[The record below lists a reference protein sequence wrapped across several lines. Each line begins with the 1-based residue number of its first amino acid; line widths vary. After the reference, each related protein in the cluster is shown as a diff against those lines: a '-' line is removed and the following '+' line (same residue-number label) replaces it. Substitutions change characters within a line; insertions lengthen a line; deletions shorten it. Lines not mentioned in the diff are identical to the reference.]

1 MSNRRHLTIAIL
13 AALGVVGLG
22 GLLLVWP
29 SYRELAQINR
39 QTEVLRNKGEN
50 YQMQVRSIARLKT
63 EVDQAADQVAFGLK
77 LIPESP
83 GVADLMRILSRPLDG
98 VHVLDQTFRAGN
110 VMEAVPGGD
119 LPARVQPL
127 TVEIE
132 GRFDSIFDLIVVVE
146 SMERLVRIASLRVE
160 CDHRA
165 DNYDWRVARASIV
178 LEAVFEPSPQEVP

>member
-1 MSNRRHLTIAIL
+1 MSSRRHLTIAIL
-13 AALGVVGLG
+13 AALLVVGLG

-50 YQMQVRSIARLKT
+50 YHMQVRSIARLKT

-98 VHVLDQTFRAGN
+98 VHVRDQTFRAGK
-110 VMEAVPGGD
+110 VREAVPGGGPR
-119 LPARVQPL
+119 PAPHGRDRRSV
-127 TVEIE
+127 
-132 GRFDSIFDLIVVVE
+132 RFDLRSD
-146 SMERLVRIASLRVE
+146 RGCRIDGAAGAHCLAPRGV
-160 CDHRA
+160 
-165 DNYDWRVARASIV
+165 
-178 LEAVFEPSPQEVP
+178 